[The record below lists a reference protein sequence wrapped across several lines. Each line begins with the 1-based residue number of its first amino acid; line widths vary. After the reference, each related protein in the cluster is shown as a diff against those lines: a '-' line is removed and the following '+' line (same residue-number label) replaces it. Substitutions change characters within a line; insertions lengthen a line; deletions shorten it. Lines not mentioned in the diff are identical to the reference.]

1 MRIWLITINF
11 WAFIVRMSQWKIANN
26 CFINR
31 IVFIL
36 IFFVAYIFLNFHSL
50 FSVCFPFTDFS
61 SRFSAFTNR
70 TRIWPSSKTLSNRRQ
85 IWISSNVSFLQCN
98 TNSFYAFVI
107 LFVLFVWSLFGLWG
121 KVFHFTIFT
130 KCRRNI
136 TLHINE
142 HNMMTIA
149 YIWLCEQL
157 DKLTFRTYD
166 DDDDDEKLR
175 LFQKNQI
182 EFHLAT
188 G

>member
-1 MRIWLITINF
+1 
-11 WAFIVRMSQWKIANN
+11 MSQWEIANN

-36 IFFVAYIFLNFHSL
+36 IFFVAYIFLHFIHCSLFVFHLQTFRHGFPHSPTALGYDPVQRLLAIGDKSGSLRMYPFYNATPIHFMHSL
-50 FSVCFPFTDFS
+50 FCLFCLFGRCSVC
-61 SRFSAFTNR
+61 
-70 TRIWPSSKTLSNRRQ
+70 
-85 IWISSNVSFLQCN
+85 
-98 TNSFYAFVI
+98 
-107 LFVLFVWSLFGLWG
+107 GE

-142 HNMMTIA
+142 NDMMTIA